1 MRTYLYLLV
10 AVENWQEYLANEVLV
25 FVQGMADEQFLQ
37 NFCNSPFVFRAKN
50 APRDECDKV
59 FSQSLVVLRYQ
70 NLTLFSSN
78 QQIKYIQV
86 VFVLVNE

>member
-10 AVENWQEYLANEVLV
+10 AVENWQEYLPNEVLV
-25 FVQGMADEQFLQ
+25 FVQGMAGEQFLQ
-37 NFCNSPFVFRAKN
+37 DFCNSSFVFRAKN
-50 APRDECDKV
+50 TPRDECDKV
-59 FSQSLVVLRYQ
+59 FSQSLVVLGYQ